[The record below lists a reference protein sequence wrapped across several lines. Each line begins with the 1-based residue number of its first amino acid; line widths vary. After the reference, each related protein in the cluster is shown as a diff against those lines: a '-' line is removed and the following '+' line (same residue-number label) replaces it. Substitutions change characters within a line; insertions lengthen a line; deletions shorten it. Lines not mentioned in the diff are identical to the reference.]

1 MEQQQQDS
9 SSSSSDV
16 PKSIFEQIS
25 GQLAAVDPAELRLS
39 GRSWKVSEDY
49 VYNFVPPKKMFK
61 IPVEEFDSCVS
72 RIRRAN
78 CSLPPAFLIFCVGA
92 CILFCSL
99 VVF

>member
-39 GRSWKVSEDY
+39 GRSWKVSEE
-49 VYNFVPPKKMFK
+49 FFTIFKFIFPKKTL
-61 IPVEEFDSCVS
+61 
-72 RIRRAN
+72 A
-78 CSLPPAFLIFCVGA
+78 
-92 CILFCSL
+92 
-99 VVF
+99 